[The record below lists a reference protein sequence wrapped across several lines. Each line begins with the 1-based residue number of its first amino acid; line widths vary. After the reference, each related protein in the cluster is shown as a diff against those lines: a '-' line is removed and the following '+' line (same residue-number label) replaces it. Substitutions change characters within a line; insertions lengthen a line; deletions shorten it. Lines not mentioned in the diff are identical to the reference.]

1 MAKARRS
8 YGTGSLYV
16 HTGKTGGKSWY
27 GRWYSGGKRA
37 RRVIGP
43 KREPGSPDG
52 LTRAEAE
59 AELRRLMH
67 DARAAQDRASLTVA
81 VVSERLLH
89 HLETVGRKPT
99 TLATYRSAFETHLL
113 PAFGALSLREVDE
126 EHVENLMAAMQESGK
141 AAKTRANALVLLHQ
155 LFHFAERNGWCT
167 DNPCARVDR
176 PQVEPTLDIRFLNEE
191 EFKALLEAVD
201 VAHEPLGHVDR
212 AMFLTAAMTGLRQGE
227 LLALRWRDV
236 DWRAERIRVR
246 RNYVRGHWGTPKS
259 RRGLRSVPLGTRVA
273 RELEQLRQRS
283 VHDADEDLVFGHPCT
298 GEVLD
303 HSQLTRRFKS
313 ALRAAGLREFRFNDL
328 RHTFGTRM
336 AGEGA
341 PMRDLQEWMGH
352 RSISTTEIYADYE
365 PQKGGSGTVD
375 EAFS

>member
-16 HTGKTGGKSWY
+16 HTGKTGRKSWY
-27 GRWYSGGKRA
+27 GRWYSSGKRT
-37 RRVIGP
+37 RRAIGP
-43 KREPGSPDG
+43 KQEPGSPDG

-67 DARAAQDRASLTVA
+67 NARAAQDRASLTVA
-81 VVSERLLH
+81 VVGERLLR
-89 HLETVGRKPT
+89 HLEIVGRKPT
-99 TLATYRSAFETHLL
+99 TLATYRSALETHLL
-113 PAFGALSLREVDE
+113 PAFGAMSLGEVDK
-126 EHVENLMAAMQESGK
+126 EHVENLMATMQESGK

-167 DNPCARVDR
+167 DNPCTRVDR
-176 PQVEPTLDIRFLNEE
+176 PQVEPTFDIRFLNAE

-212 AMFLTAAMTGLRQGE
+212 AMFLTATMTGLRQGE
-227 LLALRWRDV
+227 LLALRWQDV

-246 RNYVRGHWGTPKS
+246 RNYVRGYWGTPKS

-365 PQKGGSGTVD
+365 PQKGGSDTVD
-375 EAFS
+375 DAFS

>member
-1 MAKARRS
+1 MA
-8 YGTGSLYV
+8 T
-16 HTGKTGGKSWY
+16 
-27 GRWYSGGKRA
+27 
-37 RRVIGP
+37 
-43 KREPGSPDG
+43 
-52 LTRAEAE
+52 
-59 AELRRLMH
+59 
-67 DARAAQDRASLTVA
+67 
-81 VVSERLLH
+81 
-89 HLETVGRKPT
+89 
-99 TLATYRSAFETHLL
+99 
-113 PAFGALSLREVDE
+113 
-126 EHVENLMAAMQESGK
+126 MQESGK

-155 LFHFAERNGWCT
+155 LFHFAQRNDWCT

-191 EFKALLEAVD
+191 EFRALLEAVD
-201 VAHEPLGHVDR
+201 VAREPLGHVDR
-212 AMFLTAAMTGLRQGE
+212 AMFLTATMTGLRQGE
-227 LLALRWRDV
+227 LLALRWQDV

-246 RNYVRGHWGTPKS
+246 RNYVRGYWGTPKS

-375 EAFS
+375 DAFS